1 MRRGYHH
8 TGCNYQNRRRRRS
21 NEQVQR
27 SALCHGDWFRPGCWY
42 PGLYYLGV
50 INQSGVECDSW
61 LNPPQNA
68 KPRSALG
75 SPPPV
80 SAKLNWCWISRS
92 RKCWRGTAPPGAWS
106 RSYEMVRYIALLIR
120 QDDARVRGR
129 IKSIS
134 RKRCG
139 KCGERVPVNSCPCNG
154 DSQCWVTKG
163 WHETKLI
170 V

>member
-1 MRRGYHH
+1 MAKSAAERKAAQRARQAASGV
-8 TGCNYQNRRRRRS
+8 RKL
-21 NEQVQR
+21 EIVLDVQEIEMLER
-27 SALCHGDWFRPGCWY
+27 NCATRRPG
-42 PGLYYLGV
+42 
-50 INQSGVECDSW
+50 
-61 LNPPQNA
+61 
-68 KPRSALG
+68 R
-75 SPPPV
+75 
-80 SAKLNWCWISRS
+80 
-92 RKCWRGTAPPGAWS
+92 AP
-106 RSYEMVRYIALLIR
+106 YEFGEYIALLIR

-134 RKRCG
+134 RKCCG